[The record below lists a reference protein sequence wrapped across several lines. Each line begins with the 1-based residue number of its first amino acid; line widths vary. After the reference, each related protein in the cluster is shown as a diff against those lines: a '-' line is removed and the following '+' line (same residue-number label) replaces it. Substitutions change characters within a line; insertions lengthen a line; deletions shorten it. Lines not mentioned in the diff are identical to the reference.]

1 MRVEFRHAFHEENV
15 TFELCVQL
23 CEGLRLESRPVA
35 SVGWRR
41 FHARVT
47 NLDAPSRDLQNMEDR
62 HADQSAKKRPTP
74 YRIHASPL
82 LNRRARTELTWK
94 KYVYM

>member
-15 TFELCVQL
+15 SFELCVQL
-23 CEGLRLESRPVA
+23 CEGVVLESRPVA
-35 SVGWRR
+35 RVGSSRC
-41 FHARVT
+41 HARFT

-74 YRIHASPL
+74 YRIHVSPL
-82 LNRRARTELTWK
+82 LNRRAWTELI
-94 KYVYM
+94 